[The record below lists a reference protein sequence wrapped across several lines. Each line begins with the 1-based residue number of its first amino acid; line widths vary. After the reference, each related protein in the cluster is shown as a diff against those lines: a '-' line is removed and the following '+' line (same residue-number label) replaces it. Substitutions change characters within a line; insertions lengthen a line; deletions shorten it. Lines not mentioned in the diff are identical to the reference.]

1 MYLHSACKYHSLM
14 TIDSWHLSVTP
25 PTTHFPVATLSM
37 LSSTLRY
44 VAFCFITIRIISGW
58 MFITFL
64 STLCNGL
71 IVFIHVIYMCR
82 LSLISFTIIFAPL
95 THIIWMM
102 YLEVISI
109 YPLIIIKLIF
119 CSGNAKFMMSTS
131 PPDLFSIIALILLF
145 NSVSSLIFSTL
156 NKTH

>member
-1 MYLHSACKYHSLM
+1 M
-14 TIDSWHLSVTP
+14 TTDSSPLSTTP
-25 PTTHFPVATLSM
+25 PTTHFLVATLSM

-64 STLCNGL
+64 STLCNEL

-82 LSLISFTIIFAPL
+82 LSLISFTIIFVPL
-95 THIIWMM
+95 TRTIWMN

-109 YPLIIIKLIF
+109 DPLKVIKPIF
-119 CSGNAKFMMSTS
+119 YSGNAKFMMSTS

-145 NSVSSLIFSTL
+145 NSVSSLTFSTL